1 MKHYLLSIIFFLS
14 VTASCIAGGSEIFP
28 LNGAKTLSL
37 NGLYFAG
44 SDGVVNSVTNP
55 ASLIFLENHGIEFS
69 INDRLSENQF
79 NRYNNTLFRSF
90 RNDEYIINGGIYFT
104 INNNIKLGISYQPSI
119 KYNVEWPYANY
130 FSKDSS
136 SSLLVFDFFNRLTI
150 EAFAP
155 SAAFRFGI
163 FTVGVAPIAY
173 RIKNSL
179 AFPKSNALWGNFNSA
194 GYQFEYDQEGWAYGF
209 SLGAI
214 SQINPELRLALSIR
228 SGYSS
233 NLKGTAVSSMFK
245 DLYTASS
252 KVNLTS
258 KLEIPWIFGAGAL
271 YNLSPEITLNV
282 DAQYSLWGSVQK
294 NININFN
301 DALWQQNLSTVD
313 PLTGITGNSFNLS
326 YKNTIDIGAGL
337 EYFPE
342 GDISYRIGYKYS
354 QSPNQLA
361 TYNMLFPSGDQ
372 HWFSA
377 GFGLREENFLLDG
390 TVCYAVSFS
399 KNITNGVVNNINGK
413 YSYNVIIPTVSL
425 KYLIR

>member
-1 MKHYLLSIIFFLS
+1 MKTILLSMIFFLS
-14 VTASCIAGGSEIFP
+14 VTSCFAGGSEIFP
-28 LNGAKTLSL
+28 LNSAKTLSL

-44 SDGVVNSVTNP
+44 SDGVVNAIINP
-55 ASLIFLENHGIEFS
+55 ASLIFVEGHGIELS

-90 RNDEYIINGGIYFT
+90 RNDEYIINGGAYFSIT
-104 INNNIKLGISYQPSI
+104 KNIKVGASYQPSV
-119 KYNVEWPYANY
+119 KYNVEWPYANF

-155 SAAFRFGI
+155 SVAFGFGN
-163 FTVGVAPIAY
+163 FTIGVAPVAY
-173 RIKNSL
+173 RIKNSI
-179 AFPKSNALWGNFNSA
+179 AFPKSNAAWGNFNSA

-214 SQINPELRLALSIR
+214 SQINPELRIALSVR

-233 NLKGTAVSSMFK
+233 NLKGSAASSMFS
-245 DLYTASS
+245 DLYSASS

-271 YNLSPEITLNV
+271 FNFSPEITLNV

-294 NININFN
+294 NISFNFN
-301 DALWQQNLSTVD
+301 DALWQQNLSAVD
-313 PLTGITGNSFNLS
+313 PLTGITGNNFNLS
-326 YKNTIDIGAGL
+326 YKNTIDIGAGM

-342 GDISYRIGYKYS
+342 GDISYRISYKYS
-354 QSPNQLA
+354 QSPNQQA
-361 TYNMLFPSGDQ
+361 TYNMLYPAGDQ

-377 GFGLREENFLLDG
+377 GFGLRDEKFLLDG
-390 TVCYAVSFS
+390 TVSYAVSFS
-399 KNITNGVVNNINGK
+399 KSISNGIVNNINGK
-413 YSYNVIIPTVSL
+413 YSYNVIVPTVSV

>member
-1 MKHYLLSIIFFLS
+1 MKYNLLSIIFFLS
-14 VTASCIAGGSEIFP
+14 VTVSCFAGGSEIFP

-55 ASLIFLENHGIEFS
+55 ASLIFVENYGIEFS

-90 RNDEYIINGGIYFT
+90 RNDEYIINGGVYFSIT
-104 INNNIKLGISYQPSI
+104 KNIKVGVSYQPSI
-119 KYNVEWPYANY
+119 KYNVEWPYANF
-130 FSKDSS
+130 FSKDSL

-155 SAAFRFGI
+155 SAAFRFGN

-173 RIKNSL
+173 RIKSSL
-179 AFPKSNALWGNFNSA
+179 AFPRSNAAWGNFNSA

-209 SLGAI
+209 SLGVI
-214 SQINPELRLALSIR
+214 SQINPELRFALSVR

-233 NLKGTAVSSMFK
+233 NLKGSAVSSMFS
-245 DLYTASS
+245 DLYSASS

-258 KLEIPWIFGAGAL
+258 KLEIPWIFGVGAL
-271 YNLSPEITLNV
+271 YTLSPELTLNL
-282 DAQYSLWGSVQK
+282 DGQYSLWGSVQK
-294 NININFN
+294 SMNLSFDN
-301 DALWQQNLSTVD
+301 AVWQGNLSTVD
-313 PLTGITGNSFNLS
+313 QLTGITGSSFNLT
-326 YKNTIDIGAGL
+326 YKNTIDIGVGL
-337 EYFPE
+337 EYIPE
-342 GDISYRIGYKYS
+342 GDLSYRFGYKYS
-354 QSPNQLA
+354 QSPNQQE

-390 TVCYAVSFS
+390 TVSYAIGFS
-399 KNITNGVVNNINGK
+399 KSITNGVVNNINGK
-413 YSYNVIIPTVSL
+413 YSYNVIIPSVTL

>member
-1 MKHYLLSIIFFLS
+1 MKLNLLSIIFFLS
-14 VTASCIAGGSEIFP
+14 VTVSCFAGGSELYP

-44 SDGVVNSVTNP
+44 SDGVVNSIINP
-55 ASLIFLENHGIEFS
+55 ASLIFVENYGMEFS
-69 INDRLSENQF
+69 IGDRLSENKF
-79 NRYNNTLFRSF
+79 ERYNNSLYRSF
-90 RNDEYIINGGIYFT
+90 RNDEYIINGGLYFSLT
-104 INNNIKLGISYQPSI
+104 NNIKVGVSYQPSI
-119 KYNVEWPYANY
+119 KYNVEWPYANF
-130 FSKDSS
+130 FSKDSL

-155 SAAFRFGI
+155 SAAFRFGN
-163 FTVGVAPIAY
+163 FTVGVAPVAY
-173 RIKNSL
+173 RIKHSL
-179 AFPKSNALWGNFNSA
+179 AFPRSNAAWANLNSA

-214 SQINPELRLALSIR
+214 AQINPEIRLALSVR

-233 NLKGTAVSSMFK
+233 NLNGTAQSKMFSEL
-245 DLYTASS
+245 DSASS
-252 KVNLTS
+252 IVNIKS

-271 YNLSPEITLNV
+271 YAISSELTLNV
-282 DAQYSLWGSVQK
+282 DVQYSLWGSVQK
-294 NININFN
+294 SMNLSFD
-301 DALWQQNLSTVD
+301 DAVWQGNLSTVD
-313 PLTGITGNSFNLS
+313 PLTGITGSSFNLT

-337 EYFPE
+337 EYIPE
-342 GDISYRIGYKYS
+342 GDLSYRFGYKYS
-354 QSPNQLA
+354 QSPNQEE

-390 TVCYAVSFS
+390 TVSYAIGFS
-399 KNITNGVVNNINGK
+399 KNITNGAVNNINGK
-413 YSYNVIIPTVSL
+413 YSYSVIIPSISL